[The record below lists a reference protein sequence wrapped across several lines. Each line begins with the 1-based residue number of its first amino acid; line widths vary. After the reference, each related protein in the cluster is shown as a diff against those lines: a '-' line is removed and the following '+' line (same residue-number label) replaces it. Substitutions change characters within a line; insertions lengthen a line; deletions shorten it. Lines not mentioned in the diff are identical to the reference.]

1 MKSENLQVLNRDTI
15 KYIAVF
21 AMLLNHISNAFLERG
36 TFWGE
41 LFLDIGYFTAPVMCY
56 FLVEGYYYTRS
67 GKKYGLRLLIFAL
80 ISQQPYYMALWPE
93 MRWPGIL
100 NMMFTLFICFLILEV
115 KHHVRQEACRWLLY
129 AVLIG
134 ATNFCDW
141 PVMAGVYT
149 LLFADAYGSPL
160 KMRRAF
166 CIAMAVFVMPMYAT
180 NSMLFPVGK
189 AAFLTGCA
197 ALGVLAAGA
206 AVLYLYNGRQAKR
219 GKIFSKWFFYL
230 FYPAHLFV
238 IGMIRAFFI

>member
-1 MKSENLQVLNRDTI
+1 MESKNLQVLNRDTI

-36 TFWGE
+36 TFLGE

-67 GKKYGLRLLIFAL
+67 RKKYGLRLLIFAL
-80 ISQQPYYMALWPE
+80 ISQPPYYMAL
-93 MRWPGIL
+93 WPGIL

-115 KHHVRQEACRWLLY
+115 KYHVSQDACRWLLY

-141 PVMAGVYT
+141 PVVAGVYT
-149 LLFADAYGSPL
+149 LLFANAYGSPE

-166 CIAMAVFVMPMYAT
+166 CIAAAVFILPMHAT
-180 NSMLFPVGK
+180 NSMLFPAGK
-189 AAFLTGCA
+189 AVFLTGCSV
-197 ALGVLAAGA
+197 LGVLAAGV

-219 GKIFSKWFFYL
+219 GKTFSKWFFYL

-238 IGMIRAFFI
+238 IGLIRMIFI